1 MSNQHTVIVKNQ
13 LSELE
18 RVSHVVEAFGEDNR
32 VPSKA
37 IVQLNLALDEV
48 LTNVI
53 SYGYTDTAEHEIVVR
68 LRADGAQVMVEIEDD
83 GREFNPLEAA
93 APDLDAPAAE
103 RSIGGLGIHLVR
115 KVIDQ
120 LEYRREQGKNLL
132 VMKKSVVSGQL

>member
-1 MSNQHTVIVKNQ
+1 MSKQSAVIVKNQ

-18 RVSHVVEAFGEDNR
+18 RMSRVVEAFGEDNG
-32 VPSKA
+32 VPPKA
-37 IVQLNLALDEV
+37 IFQLNLALDEI
-48 LTNVI
+48 LTNVM

-68 LRADGAQVMVEIEDD
+68 LSADGGQVIVEVEDD
-83 GREFNPLEAA
+83 GREFNPLDAA

-103 RSIGGLGIHLVR
+103 RSIGGLGIHLAR

-132 VMKKSVVSGQL
+132 VMRKSFVTDQL